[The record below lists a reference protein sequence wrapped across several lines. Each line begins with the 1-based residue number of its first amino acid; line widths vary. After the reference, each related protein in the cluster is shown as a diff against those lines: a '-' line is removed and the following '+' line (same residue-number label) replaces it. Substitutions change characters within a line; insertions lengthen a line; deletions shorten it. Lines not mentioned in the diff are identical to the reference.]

1 MLALR
6 LSNTSSQ
13 SLSDFI
19 PAIFRNVSLNSTSV
33 SEWPNFF
40 IHYNNDYATSTY
52 AMQFDDSA
60 EMTYAGGDFK
70 DLGSPTPKVFDFY
83 PNLLAGTAS
92 SVRMLDSEFPRFN
105 THPMYFS
112 ICDTGPSITYIE
124 VDRLQGSMPRAMATS
139 GEIVNPVDPSDNGAR
154 SRSGAFGCRVLYSL
168 GGLTSSSNGHL
179 STPRWARFF
188 NSNDTVNNDA
198 AFTFTGDKTILND
211 RASGVFTGRPLPLTN
226 PKGIL
231 DPKFFLEAGALND
244 LRTFNVPFKTADDE
258 TLIKLNGCY
267 TIPWEPGL
275 SWWDLFPKP

>member
-6 LSNTSSQ
+6 LSNTSTQ

-19 PAIFRNVSLNSTSV
+19 PAIFRNVSFNSTSV

-40 IHYNNDYATSTY
+40 IHYNNDYNTKTY
-52 AMQFDDSA
+52 EMQFDIPA
-60 EMTYAGGDFK
+60 EMTYTEGDFK
-70 DLGSPTPKVFDFY
+70 VLGSPTPKVLDFY

-92 SVRMLDSEFPRFN
+92 NVRITESEFPRFN
-105 THPMYFS
+105 IHPMYFS
-112 ICDTGPSITYIE
+112 ICDTGPSIAYIE
-124 VDRLQGSMPRAMATS
+124 VDRLQGSMPKAIATS
-139 GEIVNPVDPSDNGAR
+139 GEIVNPVDPNDSGATK
-154 SRSGAFGCRVLYSL
+154 RSGAFGSSISYNL
-168 GGLTSSSNGHL
+168 GSSNIFATGHL
-179 STPRWARFF
+179 GSTRWARFF
-188 NSNDTVNNDA
+188 NSDGTVNNTA
-198 AFTFTGDKTILND
+198 SFTFTGDKNIFND